1 MEGLVLTLGAIFF
14 AFDLVFIFIGIGSLN
29 KMSSSGEDLDTAGPI
44 PMGWS
49 NWNAKRIATIAIM
62 MALSVVATFIPI
74 PSPSGTVALDLSP
87 AYFMA
92 LYGGPIN
99 GAITA
104 IFGHLAVAIRAGF
117 PLGVPVHLGIGIAA
131 AGVGSALWYFTRRLT
146 KSGMNP
152 DSALVVGIIIAII
165 GNTFGTNILL
175 SYIFIGVAMAIGTI
189 PPIFIGSSAN
199 VIIGAVVWRA
209 VKGFRG
215 ARM

>member
-14 AFDLVFIFIGIGSLN
+14 AFALAMILVGFSALKRMGET
-29 KMSSSGEDLDTAGPI
+29 EDLDTVGPI

-49 NWNAKRIATIAIM
+49 NWNGRRIATIAIM

-74 PSPSGTVALDLSP
+74 PSPSGTIALDLSP

-92 LYGGPIN
+92 LYAGPIN
-99 GAITA
+99 GAIVA
-104 IFGHLAVAIRAGF
+104 IFGHMAVAVRAGF
-117 PLGVPVHLGIGIAA
+117 PLGVPVHIGIGIAA
-131 AGVGSALWYFTRRLT
+131 AGVGSALWYFNRRFVAG
-146 KSGMNP
+146 GMGANA
-152 DSALVVGIIIAII
+152 ALVVAVIIAII
-165 GNTFGTNILL
+165 MNTFGTNILL
-175 SYIFIGVAMAIGTI
+175 SYVFLGAAMAIGTI

-209 VKGFRG
+209 VKAYRG